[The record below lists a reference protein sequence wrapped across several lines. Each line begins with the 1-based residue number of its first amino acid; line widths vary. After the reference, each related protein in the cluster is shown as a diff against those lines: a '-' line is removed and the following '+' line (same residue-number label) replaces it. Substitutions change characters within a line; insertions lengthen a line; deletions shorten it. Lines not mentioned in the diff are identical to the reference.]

1 MSSPALA
8 STMSARGEQLLRAMR
23 INLEL
28 LVELEKS
35 DPGAVAII
43 VSALVAHLRSW
54 KPLAATAVP
63 VQLDAVPLALVAPG
77 DAADA
82 IERRIEADG
91 AYRLSATRDQDG
103 RYVSLLIRD
112 EDDTACGVMS
122 PAQTRVLMED
132 LGRMLATVEAGR
144 G

>member
-1 MSSPALA
+1 MTAALA
-8 STMSARGEQLLRAMR
+8 TTMSPRAEQLLRAMR

-28 LVELEKS
+28 LVELEKT
-35 DPGAVAII
+35 DPAGTATI

-54 KPLAATAVP
+54 KPLAATSVPVTLEAVP
-63 VQLDAVPLALVAPG
+63 SAPAAA

-91 AYRLSATRDQDG
+91 AYKLSATRDADG

-112 EDDTACGVMS
+112 EDDTACGVMN
-122 PAQTRVLMED
+122 PAQTRTLMED
-132 LGRMLATVEAGR
+132 LGRMLATVEASR
-144 G
+144 